1 MSKHQFCSDLK
12 VIFENICC
20 HRCCITFPLKCVSKM
35 ANFPP
40 LTTSGVDLP
49 SISQKL
55 ESLSTISAMTTGFE
69 PVEPMRDTDVAGFLK
84 NERENA
90 ILAIIEETRYALP

>member
-1 MSKHQFCSDLK
+1 
-12 VIFENICC
+12 
-20 HRCCITFPLKCVSKM
+20 M

>member
-1 MSKHQFCSDLK
+1 
-12 VIFENICC
+12 VNICFDELSC
-20 HRCCITFPLKCVSKM
+20 FEDNYTPLKKILLKQL
-35 ANFPP
+35 FYLLP
-40 LTTSGVDLP
+40 GVDLP

-55 ESLSTISAMTTGFE
+55 ESLSTISALTTGFE

-90 ILAIIEETRYALP
+90 ILAIIEETR